1 MVFNKICLLSIPIY
15 SIVHLRNFE
24 ISPEAKPSLEKNWK
38 QYICRR
44 ALAWLHSFIT
54 VSYY

>member
-38 QYICRR
+38 EYICRR